1 MPLGKMMKVITR
13 FAITAGAVILSGIVP
28 AASWSQS
35 IDNDPVIEAPQD
47 AVDTPPTFEEKLKIA
62 DEGDIDI
69 QISLA
74 KDYLSGDNDTPIRPV
89 DAARWLTKASEKGNA
104 EAQFLLANLL
114 REGAKGLKANEKN
127 AVTLYTSA
135 ADKGHAE
142 AAYWAADAYHYGKGV
157 KKAEV
162 KAIGYYEKAADR
174 GHVAS
179 KNNLGLM
186 YLQGKGVD
194 RDLQTAFRLFSDASK
209 SGNSWGQNNL
219 GGMYEMGWGTVK
231 DTAKALQLY
240 QRSAAAGNVHAAS
253 NMVRLR
259 AVLEVAAKAEPA
271 EKQTTDTPNKASDTL
286 PAAEETP
293 DRDVNNQPA
302 ETQILGGSSTD

>member
-1 MPLGKMMKVITR
+1 MMKVTTK
-13 FAITAGAVILSGIVP
+13 FAIAAGAVVLSGLLP
-28 AASWSQS
+28 AASWAQT

-47 AVDTPPTFEEKLKIA
+47 AVDSPPTFKEKLKIA
-62 DEGDIDI
+62 GEGDIDI

-114 REGAKGLKANEKN
+114 RKGAKGLKSNKKN
-127 AVTLYTSA
+127 AVTLYASA

-157 KKAEV
+157 KKAEI
-162 KAIGYYEKAADR
+162 KAIGYYEKAADL

-194 RDLQTAFRLFSDASK
+194 RDLQTAFRLFNDTSK

-219 GGMYEMGWGTVK
+219 GGMYEMGWGTVQ

-240 QRSAAAGNVHAAS
+240 QRSAAAGNIHGAS

-259 AVLEVAAKAEPA
+259 AVLEVAATAEPA
-271 EKQTTDTPNKASDTL
+271 EQETTNTPNNASDTA
-286 PAAEETP
+286 PAVEETP
-293 DRDVNNQPA
+293 DPDVSNQPA

>member
-1 MPLGKMMKVITR
+1 MNISTKFTI
-13 FAITAGAVILSGIVP
+13 AAGAVFLSGMMSTV
-28 AASWSQS
+28 SWAQTAD
-35 IDNDPVIEAPQD
+35 DNTVIETPQD
-47 AVDTPPTFEEKLKIA
+47 AVDTPPTFEEKLKLA
-62 DEGDIDI
+62 AEGDIDI

-74 KDYLSGDNDTPIRPV
+74 KDYLSGDNKTPKRPG

-114 REGAKGLKANEKN
+114 REGAKGLKANQKN
-127 AVTLYTSA
+127 AVTLYASA
-135 ADKGHAE
+135 ADKGHVE

-162 KAIGYYEKAADR
+162 KAIGFYEKAADL

-194 RDLQTAFRLFSDASK
+194 RDLQTAFRLFSDTSK

-231 DTAKALQLY
+231 DTARALQLY
-240 QRSAAAGNVHAAS
+240 QRSAAAGNIHGAS

-259 AVLEVAAKAEPA
+259 AVLEVAAKAEAA
-271 EKQTTDTPNKASDTL
+271 EQENTDTTPKSTD
-286 PAAEETP
+286 AAPETSGTP
-293 DRDVNNQPA
+293 DPDAATAPG
-302 ETQILGGSSTD
+302 ETQILGGSSTN

>member
-1 MPLGKMMKVITR
+1 MKDFTKLAV
-13 FAITAGAVILSGIVP
+13 AISAMILASVFSSP
-28 AASWSQS
+28 SWSQS
-35 IDNDPVIEAPQD
+35 VETDPLVQVPQD
-47 AVDTPPTFEEKLKIA
+47 AVDPPPTFKEKLKLA
-62 DEGDIDI
+62 QEGDIEI

-74 KDYLSGDNDTPIRPV
+74 KDYLSGENDTPVRPV
-89 DAARWLTKASEKGNA
+89 DAARWLTTASEKGNA

-114 REGAKGLKANEKN
+114 REGAKGLKANPKN
-127 AVTLYTSA
+127 AVTLYASA
-135 ADKGHAE
+135 ADKGHVE

-157 KKAEV
+157 KAVPGKAV
-162 KAIGYYEKAADR
+162 SFYEKAADL

-194 RDLQTAFRLFSDASK
+194 RDLQTAFRLFSDTAK

-231 DTAKALQLY
+231 DPNRALQLY
-240 QRSAAAGNVHAAS
+240 QRSAAAGNVHGAS

-259 AVLEVAAKAEPA
+259 TVLEVAAKQESTEPETGDTSNAAADPVPQTDEASESGASTPPA
-271 EKQTTDTPNKASDTL
+271 E
-286 PAAEETP
+286 AE
-293 DRDVNNQPA
+293 
-302 ETQILGGSSTD
+302 ILGGSTTD

>member
-1 MPLGKMMKVITR
+1 MMKVFTN
-13 FAITAGAVILSGIVP
+13 FAIAAGAVVLSGLLP
-28 AASWSQS
+28 STSWSQS
-35 IDNDPVIEAPQD
+35 IDNEPVIETPQD
-47 AVDTPPTFEEKLKIA
+47 AVDTPPTFEEKLKLA

-74 KDYLSGDNDTPIRPV
+74 KDYLSGDNNTPVRPV

-114 REGAKGLKANEKN
+114 REGAEGLKANEKN
-127 AVTLYTSA
+127 AVTLYASA
-135 ADKGHAE
+135 ADKGHIE

-162 KAIGYYEKAADR
+162 KAIGYYEKAADL

-194 RDLQTAFRLFSDASK
+194 RDLQTAFRLFRDAATT
-209 SGNSWGQNNL
+209 GNSWGQNNL

-240 QRSAAAGNVHAAS
+240 QRSAATGNIHGAS

-259 AVLEVAAKAEPA
+259 AVLEVAAKAEAA
-271 EKQTTDTPNKASDTL
+271 EQPTTDVPDTASDAV
-286 PAAEETP
+286 PQADGTP
-293 DRDVNNQPA
+293 DSDVNTQPPA
-302 ETQILGGSSTD
+302 ETQILGGSSTN

>member
-1 MPLGKMMKVITR
+1 MSLGKMMKVIR
-13 FAITAGAVILSGIVP
+13 KFAIAAGAVILSGLLP
-28 AASWSQS
+28 AASWAQS
-35 IDNDPVIEAPQD
+35 TDTDPVIEVPRD
-47 AVDTPPTFEEKLKIA
+47 AVDAPPTFEEKLKIA
-62 DEGDIDI
+62 AEGDIDI

-74 KDYLSGDNDTPIRPV
+74 KDYLSGDNGTPVRPV

-114 REGAKGLKANEKN
+114 REGAEGLKANEKN
-127 AVTLYTSA
+127 AVTLYASA
-135 ADKGHAE
+135 ADKGHIE
-142 AAYWAADAYHYGKGV
+142 AAYWVADAYHYGKGV
-157 KKAEV
+157 KKAEL
-162 KAIGYYEKAADR
+162 KAISYYEKAADL

-240 QRSAAAGNVHAAS
+240 QRSAAAGNIHGAS

-259 AVLEVAAKAEPA
+259 TVLEVAAKAEPA
-271 EKQTTDTPNKASDTL
+271 EQEPANAQDSASDTV
-286 PAAEETP
+286 PAANETP
-293 DRDVNNQPA
+293 DPDVNNQPA

>member
-1 MPLGKMMKVITR
+1 MKVFTK
-13 FAITAGAVILSGIVP
+13 FAIAAAAVIMSGLLP
-28 AASWSQS
+28 SASWSQS
-35 IDNDPVIEAPQD
+35 IDNDPVIETPLD
-47 AVDTPPTFEEKLKIA
+47 AVDTPPTFKEKLKLA
-62 DEGDIDI
+62 GEGDIDI

-74 KDYLSGDNDTPIRPV
+74 KDYLSGDNETPIRPV

-114 REGAKGLKANEKN
+114 REGAKGLKANKKN
-127 AVTLYTSA
+127 AITLYASA
-135 ADKGHAE
+135 ADKGHIE

-157 KKAEV
+157 KKAEI
-162 KAIGYYEKAADR
+162 KAIGYYEKAADL

-194 RDLQTAFRLFSDASK
+194 RDLQTAFRLFRDAATT
-209 SGNSWGQNNL
+209 GNSWGQNNL

-231 DTAKALQLY
+231 DTARALQLY
-240 QRSAAAGNVHAAS
+240 QRSAAAGNIQGAS

-259 AVLEVAAKAEPA
+259 AVLEVAAKTEAAEP
-271 EKQTTDTPNKASDTL
+271 ETTDTPNVASDAV
-286 PAAEETP
+286 PQADGTP
-293 DRDVNNQPA
+293 EQDVNNQPA
-302 ETQILGGSSTD
+302 ETQILGGSSTN